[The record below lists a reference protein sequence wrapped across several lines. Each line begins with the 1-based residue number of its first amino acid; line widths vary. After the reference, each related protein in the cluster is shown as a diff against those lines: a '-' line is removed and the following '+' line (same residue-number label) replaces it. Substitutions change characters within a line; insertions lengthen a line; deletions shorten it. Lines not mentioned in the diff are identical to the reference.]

1 METHELLHL
10 NEAFQTINEGID
22 LAIKGQF
29 PVGLDGVEV
38 HMQIK
43 GALMLISKALKE
55 GYTEKIKAIKSEIEK
70 GPAQE
75 SPKSEA
81 PTQEAPPQ
89 EQAPKE
95 IVEPKKE

>member
-22 LAIKGQF
+22 LAIKGEF

-43 GALMLISKALKE
+43 GALILLSKALKE
-55 GYTEKIKAIKSEIEK
+55 GYSDKIKTVKEEQEK
-70 GPAQE
+70 AKQE
-75 SPKSEA
+75 SPKSETTA
-81 PTQEAPPQ
+81 KETPTE
-89 EQAPKE
+89 APKE
-95 IVEPKKE
+95 ENKQE